1 MLALFPPISVEF
13 SPWRKPLIG
22 SIFISLCGFGS
33 LAALLPIQCS
43 RIFRNKKR
51 NNNSKQDPF
60 LHSISNGMKGHHP
73 SCGKFN
79 LHTFNIKNRVL
90 CAACVGL
97 FIGGVTTIVGSFF
110 YFLTSWIVIE
120 NGVFFVIL
128 GILGVSF
135 GFFQQWF
142 RSLIRLSLNFVFVLG
157 SFFILIGIDK
167 IIQSLIIDLFVI
179 SLIFFWLFT
188 RISLSHWDHERICSS
203 CGVVNCE
210 FIIKKNR
217 GRI

>member
-1 MLALFPPISVEF
+1 MLALFPPISAEL

-22 SIFISLCGFGS
+22 SIFISLCFFGS

-51 NNNSKQDPF
+51 NKNSKQDPF
-60 LHSISNGMKGHHP
+60 VHSISKGMEGHHP

-79 LHTFNIKNRVL
+79 LHIFNIKNRVL
-90 CAACVGL
+90 CAACAGL

-110 YFLTSWIVIE
+110 YFLTSWIVLQ
-120 NGVFFVIL
+120 NGILFVIL

-142 RSLIRLSLNFVFVLG
+142 GSLIRLSLNFVFVLG
-157 SFFILIGIDK
+157 SFFVLIGIDK

-188 RISLSHWDHERICSS
+188 RISLSHWDHETICSN
-203 CGVVNCE
+203 CTVVNCE
-210 FIIKKNR
+210 FIIKKN
-217 GRI
+217 GGKI